1 MFTGLVQGCG
11 EVTAL
16 TIGEESMV
24 LTFSAHDLATQVGI
38 GDSICVN
45 GVCLT
50 AIKIISNE
58 ISVDVMLQTL
68 NLTNLKDLAVGD
80 SLNLE
85 LALRAT
91 DRMGGHIVQGH
102 IDGVGTALLRQVS
115 ENWERLDVRVPEELL
130 KYIVAQGSVA
140 INGVSLTVGAIDDE
154 SHSITLWLIPETLA
168 KTNLGKIAVGN
179 LLNIEVDVL
188 GKYVERLLERKTSA

>member
-1 MFTGLVQGCG
+1 MFTGLVQGFG

-16 TIGEESMV
+16 SIGEESMV
-24 LTFSAHDLATQVGI
+24 LTFTAHELATHVGI
-38 GDSICVN
+38 GDSLCVN

-50 AIKIISNE
+50 AIKVIGNE
-58 ISVDVMLQTL
+58 VSVDVMGQTL
-68 NLTNLKDLAVGD
+68 NLTNLKDLIIGD

-85 LALRAT
+85 LALRAA

-115 ENWERLDVRVPEELL
+115 ENWERLDVRVPKELL

-168 KTNLGKIAVGN
+168 KTNLGEIAVGN

-188 GKYVERLLERKTSA
+188 GKYVERLLERKTSP

>member
-1 MFTGLVQGCG
+1 MFTGLVQGRG
-11 EVTAL
+11 EVIAL
-16 TIGEESMV
+16 TIGKESMV
-24 LTFSAHDLATQVGI
+24 LTFTAHDLATHVAV
-38 GDSICVN
+38 GDSLCVN

-50 AIKIISNE
+50 AIKIIGNE
-58 ISVDVMLQTL
+58 VSVDVMSQTL
-68 NLTNLKDLAVGD
+68 NLTNLKNLAIGD

-85 LALRAT
+85 LALRAS

-102 IDGVGTALLRQVS
+102 IDGVGTVLIRKAG
-115 ENWERLDVRVPEELL
+115 ENWERLDLGVPKELL

-154 SHSITLWLIPETLA
+154 SNSITLWLIPETLA
-168 KTNLGKIAVGN
+168 KTNLGEILVGN

-188 GKYVERLLERKTSA
+188 GKYVERLLERKTSS